1 MESGAGR
8 AADSSYTGPGGKS
21 VHRTRS
27 RAVSQLARVS
37 SSRKNQSHPHKHAAV
52 LIQLGIWSE
61 VAETALTSA
70 VAVRQPPAIHICRE
84 SVWANFNKYP
94 EGKLE
99 LEDEASYNTQI

>member
-1 MESGAGR
+1 M
-8 AADSSYTGPGGKS
+8 
-21 VHRTRS
+21 HRTRS
-27 RAVSQLARVS
+27 RAVSQLASVS

-94 EGKLE
+94 EVKLE
-99 LEDEASYNTQI
+99 LEDKASYNTHI